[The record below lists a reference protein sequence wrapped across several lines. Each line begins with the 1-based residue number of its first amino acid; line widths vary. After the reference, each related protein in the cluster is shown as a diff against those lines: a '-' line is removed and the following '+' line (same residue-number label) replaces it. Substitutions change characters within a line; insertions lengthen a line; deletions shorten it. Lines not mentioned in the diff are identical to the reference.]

1 MPRRYD
7 EDANFNNRFKVE
19 TNYGGEIIDH
29 HKEFAQREYAQS
41 VNKVYQPPE
50 GAGLPTVKRGQ
61 RTTIKPPKPAK
72 APVIKP
78 KQKTNTDDEAALKAA
93 NTKDLKNRNLK

>member
-1 MPRRYD
+1 MPRQYD

-29 HKEFAQREYAQS
+29 HEEFSKREYAQS
-41 VNKVYQPPE
+41 QNKVYQPPE

-61 RTTIKPPKPAK
+61 RKTIKPAKPAK

-78 KQKTNTDDEAALKAA
+78 NPKTKTDDDTALKEALK
-93 NTKDLKNRNLK
+93 KDLTNRGL